1 MQEERPPQSFF
12 TFVAGVLVGMF
23 GFRQIQRFNEKVA
36 DQVREDADKK
46 IQNIILQ
53 AIAKRTD
60 IPSATLEK
68 VLKDP
73 SYDAEA
79 ANSVRKIFQS
89 ARLIFV
95 NRGNNVVETTLEI
108 RWIDDQFTTI
118 EMKWD
123 WDQIPIEIRKE
134 LLSKNKPIKVNWD
147 FPDLDDDIDDAQRG
161 TTT

>member
-1 MQEERPPQSFF
+1 MQEEKPPQSFVM
-12 TFVAGVLVGMF
+12 FVAGILVGMF
-23 GFRQIQRFNEKVA
+23 GFQQIQRFNEKVA

-53 AIAKRTD
+53 AIAKRVD

-73 SYDAEA
+73 SYDVEA
-79 ANSVRKIFQS
+79 ANAVREIFQS

-95 NRGNNVVETTLEI
+95 NKGNNLVETTLEI
-108 RWIDDQFTTI
+108 RWTDNQFTTI

-123 WDQIPIEIRKE
+123 WDQIPVEIRKD
-134 LLSKNKPIKVNWD
+134 LLSKNKPIKVKWD
-147 FPDLDDDIDDAQRG
+147 FPDLTDDPMDA
-161 TTT
+161 